1 MEKTNGTNAN
11 PKCRR
16 VYDMVTELGALVDKQ
31 GAYALRLI
39 RHPEATQAQIVEAAE
54 NYRRTW
60 QQNEE
65 CRERALEFLRTD
77 KHPNAS
83 RYFDALT
90 SRRR

>member
-1 MEKTNGTNAN
+1 MEKTNGAN

-16 VYDMVTELGALVDKQ
+16 VYDMVTELDDLVAKQ
-31 GAYALRLI
+31 GDTILNLI
-39 RHPEATQAQIVEAAE
+39 RHPESTQAQIVEAAE

-60 QQNEE
+60 QQNEAG
-65 CRERALEFLRTD
+65 RARAIEFLRTD
-77 KHPNAS
+77 KHPNAG